1 MKPCGSHKTAELKEE
16 LWIFYIS
23 FRIRQTLHTHTQTN
37 TQWTHTQTNT
47 QSLMVVFLFIQ
58 LFSLFFLFLLFFFF
72 FFFFLPQPTSNA
84 VLQICYNQ
92 VLSVEFSLCSSGR
105 VAFTTLMYNFWWSE
119 KCGCSLRATDLVAS
133 VAWNRSRKAISKN
146 RVISQRKPRRWKV
159 FTIQFTLATKQ
170 KLHLLIF
177 LVHYQR

>member
-1 MKPCGSHKTAELKEE
+1 MSNTA
-16 LWIFYIS
+16 Y
-23 FRIRQTLHTHTQTN
+23 THTN
-37 TQWTHTQTNT
+37 KYSVNTHTNKYSKFDGGIFIYST
-47 QSLMVVFLFIQ
+47 FLSF
-58 LFSLFFLFLLFFFF
+58 FSFSPFFFP
-72 FFFFLPQPTSNA
+72 PQPGSNA